1 MFNFDKERRIGKFIE
16 EEDEDE
22 DFISS
27 IKDYSVSYCWLVFF
41 VINPYTPIQH
51 QDDNSLRILR
61 NNIYEEESNAQ
72 SLGKIQNQ
80 IRMNR

>member
-27 IKDYSVSYCWLVFF
+27 IKEYSVSYCWLVFF
-41 VINPYTPIQH
+41 VINPYTPI
-51 QDDNSLRILR
+51 
-61 NNIYEEESNAQ
+61 
-72 SLGKIQNQ
+72 
-80 IRMNR
+80 

>member
-41 VINPYTPIQH
+41 VINSYTPIQH
-51 QDDNSLRILR
+51 QDDSSLRILR

-72 SLGKIQNQ
+72 SLGKI
-80 IRMNR
+80 